1 MVSPRLSLTAVA
13 ERIFP
18 AAVFLALAVSAYA
31 SSSISGI
38 VYDDQRN
45 PLFSVDVELLN
56 ENYVLRG
63 KTRTDGTGRYQ
74 FSNLADGRYYVR
86 VLPFRFNLNDQT
98 QEVLIETFSIT
109 GNGVS
114 FQIKDFFLTRK
125 SGSSDPR
132 PRTTA
137 VVFAQEVPLE
147 AELLYKEGAE
157 AFAAEDIRKGV
168 ERMTAALEKFPT
180 YFAALHDFGVELM
193 KRGEYTEAAKLFIR
207 AVEVNPKSY
216 QSFYYMGV
224 SLHKMGKEY
233 GKAALVA
240 LSKAEVL
247 SPGSYQILLEMGRIE
262 RQEGQFEQA
271 EKHLLK
277 AKEVAER
284 PVPEIHIE
292 LAQLYGND
300 LMQFG
305 KAADELEMYLKA
317 SNEKDTKISRQIKQ
331 LREKAKRQS

>member
-1 MVSPRLSLTAVA
+1 MVSPKFSLPAGA
-13 ERIFP
+13 RWFFSAAIFLC
-18 AAVFLALAVSAYA
+18 LASAAYA
-31 SSSISGI
+31 SSIISGT

-45 PLFSVDVELLN
+45 PVFSVDVELLN
-56 ENYVLRG
+56 ENYALRG
-63 KTRTDGTGRYQ
+63 KTRTDGAGRYQ
-74 FSNLADGRYYVR
+74 FSNLAAGRYYIR

-98 QEVLIETFSIT
+98 QEVIIDTFSIT

-125 SGSSDPR
+125 SGTVGPR
-132 PRTTA
+132 PTTA

-147 AELLYKEGAE
+147 AELLYKEGLD
-157 AFAAEDIRKGV
+157 AFAKEDLDKGIK
-168 ERMTAALEKFPT
+168 RMSSAIEKFPT

-216 QSFYYMGV
+216 QSFYYMGI

-233 GKAALVA
+233 NKAALVA
-240 LSKAEVL
+240 LGKAEEL
-247 SPGSYQILLEMGRIE
+247 SPASYQIVFEMGKIE
-262 RQEGQFEQA
+262 RAEGMFDDA

-277 AKEVAER
+277 AKELAEQA
-284 PVPEIHIE
+284 VPEIHIE

-300 LMQFG
+300 LKKYG
-305 KAADELEMYLKA
+305 KAADELELYLKA
-317 SNEKDTKISRQIKQ
+317 SNKKDDKTKRQIED
-331 LREKAKRQS
+331 LRRKAKSSS